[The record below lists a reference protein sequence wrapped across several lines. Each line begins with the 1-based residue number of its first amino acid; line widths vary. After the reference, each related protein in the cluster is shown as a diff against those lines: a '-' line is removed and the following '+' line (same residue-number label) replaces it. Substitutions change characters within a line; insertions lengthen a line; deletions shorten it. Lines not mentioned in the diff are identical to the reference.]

1 MIKIMMKLS
10 LSLFIAILFTLA
22 FGNSII
28 YAKSIAEN
36 QYIMTTDGKVSLEE
50 IDKYRNVRYAVDE
63 SEIEA
68 LLKEIDFNIN
78 NTNEK
83 LLTSNLLSTLAAS
96 SPYGAAWPYTY
107 VGSTNINCYG
117 YASRFSRFLNPGDIS
132 YTPNSPIGNGA
143 TPGVSTVANYVL
155 SDLGRAG
162 RNSRLISSSTS
173 FVNFNE
179 YRIALRTGNQY
190 GIYDYHFMFQTNIG
204 GWCEKHGSQPSIYD
218 GYINPSTFRWD
229 LGSLK
234 GFYNSNTVY
243 LAVKR

>member
-1 MIKIMMKLS
+1 MIRKMMKLS
-10 LSLFIAILFTLA
+10 LSLIVVTIFTLA
-22 FGNSII
+22 FGSSIVS
-28 YAKSIAEN
+28 AKNIAQD
-36 QYIMTTDGKVSLEE
+36 QYLMTTEGKMSLEE
-50 IDKYRNVRYAVDE
+50 IEKYRNVRYDVDN

-83 LLTSNLLSTLAAS
+83 LKTSDSLITLAAAS
-96 SPYGAAWPYTY
+96 VYGAAWPYTY
-107 VGSTNINCYG
+107 VSSPNINCYG
-117 YASRFSRFLNPGDIS
+117 YASRFNRFLNPGDIT

-143 TPGVSTVANYVL
+143 TPSVSTVANYVL

-162 RNSRLISSSTS
+162 RTSRKISSATS
-173 FVNFNE
+173 YVNLNE

-190 GIYDYHFMFQTNIG
+190 GIYDYHFMLQTSNG

-243 LAVKR
+243 IAVKR